1 MSVLD
6 RRIKY
11 MIDIDLKNDPELN
24 TDPIPVE
31 RLEARICELAGHL
44 TAATCRFLELVA
56 EFDAREGWA
65 SWEMPSC
72 AAWLS
77 WKCQIAP
84 GTAREHVRV
93 ARALPE
99 LPLIRTEFAAARLSY
114 AKVRAL
120 TRIADADNEAELAQM
135 AAAMTA
141 GQLERFARAHRR
153 VTDAQGAR
161 ARSRRQLRW
170 GWVDDH
176 EFSFRGQLPPEQAA
190 IVLQALRAAMDDL
203 DHPHDD
209 HDDVPA
215 QTRAE
220 ALRRR
225 DQEDGTAWDQ
235 PLPPPRRKEDTES
248 LADALVGICADYLA
262 GRARQA
268 DNPDTYQVIIHAGT
282 AAITGADQS
291 GGVSAETR
299 KALAALAETV
309 PLLTFPESHPAWPTR
324 CHLEDGDAIS
334 PATLQA
340 IACNATISAMLHD
353 ADGNVLNVGRRT
365 RKLSAALRRAVR
377 ERDRHR
383 CRYPG
388 CESRRVDAHHIR
400 YWSNGG
406 ETKLGNL
413 ISLCR
418 VHHHLV
424 HDRGII
430 IAATGGGFAF
440 YLPDGAQLS
449 NSPPLPAGDAA
460 AIAEC
465 HGAEIT
471 PTTIVSPHSGGR
483 LDLNMAV
490 WVAVTNAEIRARRRQ
505 QAERA
510 AQTQAA

>member
-1 MSVLD
+1 MNYLLTSD
-6 RRIKY
+6 
-11 MIDIDLKNDPELN
+11 ESALN
-24 TDPIPVE
+24 TDLILCPEEDPPELPVPLE

-56 EFDAREGWA
+56 DFDAREGWA

-84 GTAREHVRV
+84 GTAREHVRG
-93 ARALPE
+93 ARALPD
-99 LPLIRTEFAAARLSY
+99 LPLIRDGFAAARLSY

-120 TRIADADNEAELAQM
+120 TRIATADNEEDLAQM
-135 AAAMTA
+135 AIAMTA

-153 VTDAQGAR
+153 VTDADGAR

-190 IVLQALRAAMDDL
+190 VVLQALRAAMDDL
-203 DHPHDD
+203 EHPHDD
-209 HDDVPA
+209 DD
-215 QTRAE
+215 
-220 ALRRR
+220 
-225 DQEDGTAWDQ
+225 D
-235 PLPPPRRKEDTES
+235 
-248 LADALVGICADYLA
+248 
-262 GRARQA
+262 
-268 DNPDTYQVIIHAGT
+268 
-282 AAITGADQS
+282 
-291 GGVSAETR
+291 VSAETQ
-299 KALAALAETV
+299 
-309 PLLTFPESHPAWPTR
+309 LTFPETHPAWPGR

-334 PATLQA
+334 PATLQM
-340 IACNATISAMLHD
+340 IACNATISALLHD

-400 YWSNGG
+400 FWSNGG
-406 ETKLGNL
+406 ETKLVNL
-413 ISLCR
+413 ISLCKA
-418 VHHHLV
+418 HHHLV
-424 HDRGII
+424 HDKGII
-430 IAATGGGFAF
+430 IAATSGGFAF
-440 YLPDGAQLS
+440 YLPDGAHLS
-449 NSPPLPAGDAA
+449 NSPPLPAGRPDAVT
-460 AIAEC
+460 EC

-490 WVAVTNAEIRARRRQ
+490 WVALTNADIRAKRREL
-505 QAERA
+505 AV
-510 AQTQAA
+510 QAA